1 MFRFTNNI
9 IARITSR
16 KFVFSSIWTAVIL
29 YLSLARIHTP
39 EEISHLFPNEDKVV
53 HFSMYFILCTFLQFE
68 FRNSTKKNII
78 FWIMLYTFSFG
89 YLMEILQGTL
99 FTYRSYDIY
108 DFLANCI
115 GAITATLNYLYY
127 KKTIKK

>member
-68 FRNSTKKNII
+68 FYFDRISI
-78 FWIMLYTFSFG
+78 
-89 YLMEILQGTL
+89 
-99 FTYRSYDIY
+99 
-108 DFLANCI
+108 
-115 GAITATLNYLYY
+115 
-127 KKTIKK
+127 